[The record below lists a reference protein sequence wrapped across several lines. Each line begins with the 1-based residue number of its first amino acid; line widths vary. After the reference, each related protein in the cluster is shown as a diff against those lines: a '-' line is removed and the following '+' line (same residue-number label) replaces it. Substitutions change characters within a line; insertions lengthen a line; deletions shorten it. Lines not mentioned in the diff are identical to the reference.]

1 VMSGIADE
9 DALRRFETMRIS
21 GFIPKPFAPDQL
33 AQAIAIARQGT
44 RSWAGKERRG
54 SQQPKAVTPDRRSIS
69 AQPRTQ
75 ESISE

>member
-1 VMSGIADE
+1 MSGIADD

-33 AQAIAIARQGT
+33 AQAIAIAKQGL
-44 RSWAGKERRG
+44 RPWAGKERRG
-54 SQQPKAVTPDRRSIS
+54 GRSPKQITPDRRSTA

-75 ESISE
+75 ESLSE